1 MVGRIAEGEKFL
13 KQRISVWCTGV
24 ASRAVRARSIKTSL
38 MAERLKIMDLW
49 VLAVAFV
56 K

>member
-1 MVGRIAEGEKFL
+1 MVGRIAEDEKFL

-24 ASRAVRARSIKTSL
+24 ASRAVRAGSIKTSL
-38 MAERLKIMDLW
+38 MAERLRIVDLW
-49 VLAVAFV
+49 VLAEAIV